1 MKKIGIIGGT
11 GFTSMKQLEIIHREV
26 VNTPYGEASAPLT
39 HGRLGDLELLFLP
52 RHGSGHNIPPHRV
65 NYRANIW
72 AMKELGV
79 EQIIGFATVGGI
91 TQPPLAM
98 VIPDQ
103 LIDYSWGREQTFF
116 DGEDGKVSHVDFT
129 APFCAELRQILINAA
144 LGAGIDIVTEGVYG
158 VTQGPRLETVAEINR
173 MQADGCDVVGMTA
186 LPEAALAREK
196 GLCYTTCAIVVNWA
210 AGKGDGAI
218 TQELID
224 AHLEVGTE
232 TIGALLQHLSIN
244 PEVGL

>member
-1 MKKIGIIGGT
+1 MKKIGVIGGS
-11 GFTSMKQLEIIHREV
+11 GLTSLKQLQITHREV

-39 HGRLGDLELLFLP
+39 HGRLGNLELLFLP
-52 RHGSGHNIPPHRV
+52 RHGSGHNIPPHRI

-91 TQPPLAM
+91 TQPPQAM

-103 LIDYSWGREQTFF
+103 LIDYSWGREHTFF
-116 DGEDGKVSHVDFT
+116 DGEDGQVAHVDFT
-129 APFCAELRQILINAA
+129 SPYCDELRNTLTTAA
-144 LGAGIDIVTEGVYG
+144 LNAGIDIVTEGVYG
-158 VTQGPRLETVAEINR
+158 VIQGPRLETAAEINR
-173 MQADGCDVVGMTA
+173 LQMDGCDIVGMTA

-196 GLCYTTCAIVVNWA
+196 GLCYATCAIVVNWA

-224 AHLEVGTE
+224 EHLKIAIE
-232 TIGALLQHLSIN
+232 TKGRLLQQIR
-244 PEVGL
+244 EKF

>member
-52 RHGSGHNIPPHRV
+52 RHGSGHNIPPHRI

-91 TQPPLAM
+91 TQPPQAM

-116 DGEDGKVSHVDFT
+116 DGEDGLVSHVDFT
-129 APFCAELRQILINAA
+129 APFCAELRQILTNAA

-158 VTQGPRLETVAEINR
+158 VTQGPRLETAAEINR
-173 MQADGCDVVGMTA
+173 MQADGCDIVGMTA

-196 GLCYTTCAIVVNWA
+196 GLCYATCAIVVNWA

-224 AHLEVGTE
+224 AHLE
-232 TIGALLQHLSIN
+232 IGAASIGSLLQNLKSKT
-244 PEVGL
+244 

>member
-1 MKKIGIIGGT
+1 MKIGIIGGT
-11 GFTSMKQLEIIHREV
+11 GFASMKQLEILHREV

-52 RHGSGHNIPPHRV
+52 RHGSGHNIPPHRI

-79 EQIIGFATVGGI
+79 EQVIGFATVGGI

-116 DGEDGKVSHVDFT
+116 DGENGQVSHVDFT
-129 APFCAELRQILINAA
+129 TPFCGELRKILTNAA
-144 LGAGIDIVTEGVYG
+144 LDAGIDIVTEGVYG
-158 VTQGPRLETVAEINR
+158 VTQGPRLETAAEINR
-173 MQADGCDVVGMTA
+173 LHADGCDIVGMTA

-196 GLCYTTCAIVVNWA
+196 GLCYATCAIVVNWA
-210 AGKGDGAI
+210 AGKGDEAI

-224 AHLEVGTE
+224 AHLKIGTE
-232 TIGALLQHLSIN
+232 TIGRLLQNLKLKTI
-244 PEVGL
+244 P

>member
-11 GFTSMKQLEIIHREV
+11 GFASMKQLEILHREV

-52 RHGSGHNIPPHRV
+52 RHGSGHNIPPHRI

-79 EQIIGFATVGGI
+79 EQVIGFATVGGI

-116 DGEDGKVSHVDFT
+116 DGENGQVSHVDFT
-129 APFCAELRQILINAA
+129 TPFCRELRKILTNAA
-144 LGAGIDIVTEGVYG
+144 LDAGIDIVTEGVYG
-158 VTQGPRLETVAEINR
+158 VTQGPRLETAAEINR
-173 MQADGCDVVGMTA
+173 LQADGCDIVGMTA

-196 GLCYTTCAIVVNWA
+196 GLCYATCAIVVNWA
-210 AGKGDGAI
+210 AGKGDEAI

-224 AHLEVGTE
+224 AHLKIGTE
-232 TIGALLQHLSIN
+232 TIGRLLQNLKLKTI
-244 PEVGL
+244 P

>member
-1 MKKIGIIGGT
+1 MKIGIIGGT
-11 GFTSMKQLEIIHREV
+11 GFTRMKQLEITHREV

-52 RHGSGHNIPPHRV
+52 RHGSGHNIPPHLI

-79 EQIIGFATVGGI
+79 EQVIGFATVGGI
-91 TQPPLAM
+91 TQPPQAII
-98 VIPDQ
+98 IPDQ

-116 DGEDGKVSHVDFT
+116 DGEDGQVSHVDFSS
-129 APFCAELRQILINAA
+129 PFCGELRQILTNAA

-158 VTQGPRLETVAEINR
+158 VTQGPRLETAAEIIR
-173 MQADGCDVVGMTA
+173 LQADGCDIVGMTA

-196 GLCYTTCAIVVNWA
+196 GLCYATCALVVNWA
-210 AGKGDGAI
+210 AGKGDGVI

-224 AHLEVGTE
+224 AHLKIGTE
-232 TIGALLQHLSIN
+232 TIGSLLHHLK
-244 PEVGL
+244 PKTLL

>member
-52 RHGSGHNIPPHRV
+52 RHGSGHNIPPHRI

-79 EQIIGFATVGGI
+79 EQVIGFATVGGI

-116 DGEDGKVSHVDFT
+116 DGENGQVSHVDFT
-129 APFCAELRQILINAA
+129 TPFCGELRKILTNAA
-144 LGAGIDIVTEGVYG
+144 LDAGIDIVTEGVYG
-158 VTQGPRLETVAEINR
+158 VTQGPRLETAAEINR
-173 MQADGCDVVGMTA
+173 LQADGCDIVGMTA

-196 GLCYTTCAIVVNWA
+196 GLCYATCAIVVNWA
-210 AGKGDGAI
+210 AGKGDEAI

-224 AHLEVGTE
+224 AHLKIGTAS
-232 TIGALLQHLSIN
+232 IGSLLEHMK
-244 PEVGL
+244 

>member
-11 GFTSMKQLEIIHREV
+11 GFASMKQLEILHREV

-52 RHGSGHNIPPHRV
+52 RHGSGHNIPPHRI

-79 EQIIGFATVGGI
+79 EQVIGFATVGGI

-116 DGEDGKVSHVDFT
+116 DGENGQVSHVDFT
-129 APFCAELRQILINAA
+129 TPFCGELRKILTNAA
-144 LGAGIDIVTEGVYG
+144 LDAGIDIVTEGVYG
-158 VTQGPRLETVAEINR
+158 VTQGPRLETAAEINR
-173 MQADGCDVVGMTA
+173 LHADGCDIVGMTA

-196 GLCYTTCAIVVNWA
+196 GLCYATCAIVVNWA
-210 AGKGDGAI
+210 AGKGDEAI

-224 AHLEVGTE
+224 AHLKIGTE
-232 TIGALLQHLSIN
+232 TIGRLLQNLKLKTI
-244 PEVGL
+244 P

>member
-11 GFTSMKQLEIIHREV
+11 GFASMKQLEILHREV

-52 RHGSGHNIPPHRV
+52 RHGSGHNIPPHRI

-79 EQIIGFATVGGI
+79 EQVIGFATVGGI

-116 DGEDGKVSHVDFT
+116 DGENGQVSHVDFT
-129 APFCAELRQILINAA
+129 TPFCGELRKILTNAA
-144 LGAGIDIVTEGVYG
+144 LDAGIDIVTEGVYG
-158 VTQGPRLETVAEINR
+158 VTQGPRLETAAEINR
-173 MQADGCDVVGMTA
+173 LQADGCDIVGMTA

-196 GLCYTTCAIVVNWA
+196 GLCYATCAIVVNWA
-210 AGKGDGAI
+210 AGKGDEAI

-224 AHLEVGTE
+224 AHLKIGTE
-232 TIGALLQHLSIN
+232 TIGRLLQNLKLKTI
-244 PEVGL
+244 P

>member
-11 GFTSMKQLEIIHREV
+11 GFASMKQLEILHREV

-52 RHGSGHNIPPHRV
+52 RHGSGHNIPPHRI

-79 EQIIGFATVGGI
+79 EQVIGFATVGGI

-116 DGEDGKVSHVDFT
+116 DGENGQVSHVDFT
-129 APFCAELRQILINAA
+129 TPFCGELRKILTNAA
-144 LGAGIDIVTEGVYG
+144 LDAGIDIVTEGVYG
-158 VTQGPRLETVAEINR
+158 VTQGPRLETAAEINR
-173 MQADGCDVVGMTA
+173 LQADGCDIVGMTA

-196 GLCYTTCAIVVNWA
+196 GLCYATCAIVVNWA
-210 AGKGDGAI
+210 AGKGDEAI

-224 AHLEVGTE
+224 AHLKIGTE
-232 TIGALLQHLSIN
+232 TIGRLLQQLRF
-244 PEVGL
+244 

>member
-11 GFTSMKQLEIIHREV
+11 GFASMKQLEILHREV

-52 RHGSGHNIPPHRV
+52 RHGSGHNIPPHRI

-79 EQIIGFATVGGI
+79 EQVIGFATVGGI

-116 DGEDGKVSHVDFT
+116 DGENGQVSHVDFT
-129 APFCAELRQILINAA
+129 TPFCGELRKILTNAA
-144 LGAGIDIVTEGVYG
+144 LDAGIDIVTEGVYG
-158 VTQGPRLETVAEINR
+158 VTQGPRLETAAEINR
-173 MQADGCDVVGMTA
+173 LQADGCDIVGITA

-196 GLCYTTCAIVVNWA
+196 GLCYATCAIVVNWA
-210 AGKGDGAI
+210 AGKGDEAI

-224 AHLEVGTE
+224 AHLKIGTE
-232 TIGALLQHLSIN
+232 TIGRLLQNLKLKTI
-244 PEVGL
+244 P

>member
-1 MKKIGIIGGT
+1 MKIGIIGGT
-11 GFTSMKQLEIIHREV
+11 GFTSMKQLEIIRREV

-52 RHGSGHNIPPHRV
+52 RHGSGHNIPSHRI

-91 TQPPLAM
+91 TQPPLA
-98 VIPDQ
+98 VIIPNQ

-116 DGEDGKVSHVDFT
+116 DGEDGHVSHVDFT
-129 APFCAELRQILINAA
+129 APFCAELRQILTNAA

-158 VTQGPRLETVAEINR
+158 VTQGPRLETAAEINR
-173 MQADGCDVVGMTA
+173 LQADGCDIVGMTA

-196 GLCYTTCAIVVNWA
+196 GLCYATCAIVVNWA

-224 AHLEVGTE
+224 AHLEIGTAS
-232 TIGALLQHLSIN
+232 IGSLLQHI
-244 PEVGL
+244 

>member
-1 MKKIGIIGGT
+1 MRKIGIIGGT
-11 GFTSMKQLEIIHREV
+11 GFTRMKQLETIHREV

-39 HGRLGDLELLFLP
+39 HGRLGNLELLFLP
-52 RHGSGHNIPPHRV
+52 RHGSGHNIPPHRI

-91 TQPPLAM
+91 TQPPQAM

-116 DGEDGKVSHVDFT
+116 DGEDGQVSHVDFT
-129 APFCAELRQILINAA
+129 EPFCGELRQILINAA

-158 VTQGPRLETVAEINR
+158 VTQGPRLETAAEINR
-173 MQADGCDVVGMTA
+173 MQADGCDIVGMTA

-196 GLCYTTCAIVVNWA
+196 GLCYATCAIVVNWA

-224 AHLEVGTE
+224 AHLEIGTAS
-232 TIGALLQHLSIN
+232 IGNLLQH
-244 PEVGL
+244 VRF

>member
-39 HGRLGDLELLFLP
+39 HGRLGNLELLFLP

-79 EQIIGFATVGGI
+79 EQVIGFATVGGI
-91 TQPPLAM
+91 TQPPQAM

-103 LIDYSWGREQTFF
+103 LIDYTWGREQTFF
-116 DGEDGKVSHVDFT
+116 DGEDGQVSHVDFT
-129 APFCAELRQILINAA
+129 APFCEELRQILINAA
-144 LGAGIDIVTEGVYG
+144 LDAGIDIVTEGVYG
-158 VTQGPRLETVAEINR
+158 VTQGPRLETSAEINR
-173 MQADGCDVVGMTA
+173 LQADGCDIVGMTA

-196 GLCYTTCAIVVNWA
+196 GLCYATCAIVVNWA

-224 AHLEVGTE
+224 AHLEIGTAA
-232 TIGALLQHLSIN
+232 IGSLLKN
-244 PEVGL
+244 MG